1 MFFGIPNH
9 LAPALT
15 PPFPDMWCQW
25 IPFEKGSN
33 NGWINIMRQLFY
45 NLIFLYIS
53 HAVKLCSVWADVH
66 KDSNV
71 TFKA

>member
-33 NGWINIMRQLFY
+33 NG
-45 NLIFLYIS
+45 
-53 HAVKLCSVWADVH
+53 
-66 KDSNV
+66 
-71 TFKA
+71 